1 MQARHQTWRYFQ
13 ILQADF
19 KRLAIKTRYFIVYLV
34 YPEYHEWMDNTL
46 NLSDMRKFKFL
57 KAQVKSPNLAVK
69 KNTDSEME
77 ELKVLMDLRKTSS
90 LFKM

>member
-1 MQARHQTWRYFQ
+1 
-13 ILQADF
+13 
-19 KRLAIKTRYFIVYLV
+19 
-34 YPEYHEWMDNTL
+34 MDNTL